1 MNFLKKAYEN
11 KYRLDLKKIHLR
23 KSKWST
29 IKEHLN
35 ELLKREIT
43 FNDETGK
50 KYNFIVKDKKLF
62 ISNGIRTFPCGYIVK
77 GSQGNYF
84 TCVIIIPDD
93 NLKIY
98 NINDVKNWGTI
109 ILSDE
114 LTPIYRN
121 ETNLNVIKH
130 FLNDFNTT
138 FISTNSLP
146 KWHLRSI
153 ISLSTKLNLRERYL
167 LMLEHNILSPLE
179 LCICSLYFKEKI
191 KIDSFLINIVFDNK
205 ISRGI
210 TYYHNAKEKAVLSR
224 STIKIINEE
233 SFLEFLSK
241 FSSDDIEEFLN
252 LHVIEKII
260 NLSAINDEHVKLILH
275 LYPNNLDD
283 FYLGT
288 PDYINAFNS
297 KMNEINL
304 TKKLIS
310 TFYQDLKINLKKLED
325 MIRLEY
331 GYEGVGS
338 LYSERF
344 IYNSLKNHFKNLN
357 IISEYSPDWLGR
369 QRIDIFIEE
378 INIGI
383 EYNGKQHY
391 EPIDFFGGES
401 GFLEIK
407 RRDNL
412 KKQLCENNNVK
423 LIEIKYNDDINDS
436 IDFIKKQID
445 ERLNLT

>member
-1 MNFLKKAYEN
+1 MKNAYQN
-11 KYRLDLKKIHLR
+11 KYGLDLNKIHSR
-23 KSKWST
+23 ISKWPT

-43 FNDETGK
+43 FNDETGE
-50 KYNFIVKDKKLF
+50 KYNFLVEDKKLF
-62 ISNGIRTFPCGYIVK
+62 ISNGIRTFPCSYIVK

-84 TCVIIIPDD
+84 TQVIIIPDD
-93 NLKIY
+93 KLKIY

-109 ILSDE
+109 IETFE
-114 LTPIYRN
+114 LDQIYRN
-121 ETNLNVIKH
+121 ETDINVIKD
-130 FLNDFNTT
+130 FLNDFKST

-146 KWHLRSI
+146 KWHLRHI
-153 ISLSTKLNLRERYL
+153 ISFSTKLTLRERYK

-179 LCICSLYFKEKI
+179 LCICSLYFKEEI
-191 KIDSFLINIVFDNK
+191 KIDSFLQNIVFDNK
-205 ISRGI
+205 ISRAI
-210 TYYHNAKEKAVLSR
+210 THYHNAKEKAVLSR

-233 SFLEFLSK
+233 LFLEFLSR

-252 LHVIEKII
+252 LHLLERTI
-260 NLSAINDEHVKLILH
+260 NLDTINDKHIKIFLN
-275 LYPNNLDD
+275 LYPNNLNE
-283 FYLGT
+283 FYHGT
-288 PDYINAFNS
+288 QEYRAAFNS
-297 KMNEINL
+297 RMNEINL

-310 TFYQDLKINLKKLED
+310 TFYKDLKINLKKLED
-325 MIRLEY
+325 MVRLEY

-357 IISEYSPDWLGR
+357 IISEYSPEWLGR

-378 INIGI
+378 KNIGI

-391 EPIDFFGGES
+391 EPIDFFGGET

-407 RRDNL
+407 RRDKL
-412 KKQLCENNNVK
+412 KKQLCDYNYVR
-423 LIEIKYNDDINDS
+423 LIEVKYDSDLNDAVKHI
-436 IDFIKKQID
+436 IEVI
-445 ERLNLT
+445 ENL